1 MFVGF
6 RAVPRESRR
15 FMTAD
20 TPLTAEKFEEIAI
33 VSRETMEKLRVYAGL
48 LVQWQG
54 TQNLV
59 SRNSLPDL
67 WDRHMRDS
75 IQLVPH
81 LPGEATSI
89 TDIGSGAGFPGLVL
103 AIATGLPTELIES
116 HTRKGAFLR
125 EVAERT
131 GAPAEVL
138 TARIEDVAK
147 ARRGSRSGESAAQ
160 SGKNSVD
167 ILTARAL
174 APLEKLC
181 GMADSLGARTC
192 LFLKGGRWREELTEA
207 EKRWKMDLETF
218 DSVTSAEG
226 RILRITGLTRR

>member
-1 MFVGF
+1 M
-6 RAVPRESRR
+6 
-15 FMTAD
+15 
-20 TPLTAEKFEEIAI
+20 K
-33 VSRETMEKLRVYAGL
+33 KLRAYADHL
-48 LVQWQG
+48 IQWQE

-59 SRNSLPDL
+59 SRNSLPHL
-67 WDRHMRDS
+67 WDRHMLDS
-75 IQLVPH
+75 IQLVPY
-81 LPGEATSI
+81 LPAEAASI

-116 HTRKGAFLR
+116 HTRKGLFLR
-125 EVAERT
+125 ETAALT
-131 GAPAEVL
+131 GAPVEVL
-138 TARIEDVAK
+138 TARVEDIAK
-147 ARRGSRSGESAAQ
+147 ARIGRGGPKNGESVGRHP
-160 SGKNSVD
+160 GKPVD